1 MVCLAGDPQ
10 QDSYVGDPLE
20 REVVGMSLDPYS
32 PETSSPLPL
41 RHLAEAVCSLRSYV
55 LECAR
60 LTDRIS
66 I

>member
-1 MVCLAGDPQ
+1 M
-10 QDSYVGDPLE
+10 GDPLE

-32 PETSSPLPL
+32 PETFSPLPL